1 MSCRSCS
8 TWRAARG
15 GVWGEAA
22 RPSAGSGEAAARM
35 GGKRGCRLQHP
46 GIGAGWECKLGPRR
60 RGSGP
65 RGWCGVRGQSC
76 SFVAGQME
84 ARPTK
89 TLLSGQLISK
99 PRRQR
104 VAARWA
110 AGTAISPKSV
120 CGSRGA
126 DCSSVFSVKT
136 GFLSLLAEQ
145 PDVTGPV
152 LGGSGRTPRPLP
164 AGPRLGGVGGPFP
177 QACRRRGARGVL
189 VTGTWPSS
197 CGACPESPGSA
208 CRRRPAGGRPRRPPP
223 RQTRR
228 PR

>member
-8 TWRAARG
+8 KWRAARG

-22 RPSAGSGEAAARM
+22 RPTAGSGEAAARM

-46 GIGAGWECKLGPRR
+46 GIGGGECKLGPRR

-152 LGGSGRTPRPLP
+152 LGGSGRTPRPSRQ
-164 AGPRLGGVGGPFP
+164 ARVG
-177 QACRRRGARGVL
+177 AVWA
-189 VTGTWPSS
+189 
-197 CGACPESPGSA
+197 
-208 CRRRPAGGRPRRPPP
+208 AGGRPLPPGLPPP
-223 RQTRR
+223 WSPRR
-228 PR
+228 PRHWNVALILRSLP